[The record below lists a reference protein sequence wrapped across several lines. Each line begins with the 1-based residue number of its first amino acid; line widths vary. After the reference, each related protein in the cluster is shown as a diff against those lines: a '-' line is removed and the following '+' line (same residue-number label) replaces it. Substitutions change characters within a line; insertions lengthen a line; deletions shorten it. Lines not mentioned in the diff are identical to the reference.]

1 MKALSVRQPF
11 ASLLM
16 AGKKR
21 FETRDWALRRELW
34 GVKMAL
40 HASKTYDA
48 ADMYCTDNLMRY
60 VELHEV
66 LLGEMPLGC
75 VLGIIVVEAVYRT
88 HELAPKLGP
97 LELAQGDYRPGRAAW
112 RVKVIDVFPEPVAAV
127 GKLGLWEWSGVNR

>member
-21 FETRDWALRRELW
+21 FETRDWALRRDMW
-34 GVKMAL
+34 GVKLAL

-48 ADMYCTDNLMRY
+48 ADQYCTNDLMRFS
-60 VELHEV
+60 ELHEV
-66 LLGEMPLGC
+66 LLGVMPKGC
-75 VLGIIVVEAVYRT
+75 VLGIIVVQAVYRT
-88 HELAPKLGP
+88 HELAPKLGR

-112 RVKVIDVFPEPVAAV
+112 DVKVIDVFAEPVEAV
-127 GKLGLWEWSGVNR
+127 GKLGLWEWGGQ